1 MEEGKNRQDNS
12 FLSGL
17 VLGGVVGAGL
27 ALLLG
32 QEDGEKTRKVLI
44 KKGKAALKNLG
55 EILEE
60 GQADLKNH
68 WGSGEQREEKEK
80 KEEPPVSV
88 VKKATQRF
96 FRQKGKTLR

>member
-1 MEEGKNRQDNS
+1 MEESKNRQDNS

-27 ALLLG
+27 ALILG
-32 QEDGEKTRKVLI
+32 QEDGEKTRKALV

-60 GQADLKNH
+60 GKVDLKKH
-68 WGSGEQREEKEK
+68 WVGEEEKQEESK
-80 KEEPPVSV
+80 RKEAPVSAV
-88 VKKATQRF
+88 RKATQNF
-96 FRQKGKTLR
+96 FRRSGKTLR